1 MEFIASS
8 SVHDSILS
16 SLPISHKLK
25 SLSGSP
31 LCYIEF
37 ALGPAASS
45 YIIACRYN
53 RILVT
58 SIFFHDRSDLEAYNM
73 CTYMTP
79 FFSDFLMSTNS
90 FLKK

>member
-1 MEFIASS
+1 MIRSYPRYPYLTNSNHSQALR
-8 SVHDSILS
+8 SVTLNLRSVQR
-16 SLPISHKLK
+16 P
-25 SLSGSP
+25 
-31 LCYIEF
+31 
-37 ALGPAASS
+37 PATSF
-45 YIIACRYN
+45 ACRYN